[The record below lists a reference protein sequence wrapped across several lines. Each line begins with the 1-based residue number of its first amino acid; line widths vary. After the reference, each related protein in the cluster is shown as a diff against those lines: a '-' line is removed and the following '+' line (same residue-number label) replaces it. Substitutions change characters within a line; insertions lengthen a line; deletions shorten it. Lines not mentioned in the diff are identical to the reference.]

1 MSVDDLDRALA
12 GVDRLLLDSSS
23 LIAFHSPSERTHR
36 VADHLLRRIERSDDP
51 LRGYVLVVSACE
63 LLVRPIRT
71 SQDDFTFMHAFLTG
85 YPNLVLLP
93 VDLMVATQAATLRA
107 AARLALPDAIVVASG
122 LLSGC
127 QAIVSND
134 RRWQQ
139 RGATSYSQF
148 RWIYLD
154 NYV

>member
-1 MSVDDLDRALA
+1 MSVDDLDRALT

-51 LRGYVLVVSACE
+51 LRGYVSVVSACE

-85 YPNLVLLP
+85 YPNLVLYSGPRNL
-93 VDLMVATQAATLRA
+93 DSELR
-107 AARLALPDAIVVASG
+107 
-122 LLSGC
+122 
-127 QAIVSND
+127 
-134 RRWQQ
+134 
-139 RGATSYSQF
+139 
-148 RWIYLD
+148 
-154 NYV
+154 